1 MFGKYCQV
9 YPYIMVKQTF
19 IDIWSFDSNITL
31 MHAW

>member
-1 MFGKYCQV
+1 
-9 YPYIMVKQTF
+9 MVKQTF